1 MFDTTPKFF
10 ESKFGCSSFTGS
22 ASSCSTRFWKFQ
34 FRAISIG
41 CNFGTAGRILL
52 RFGTNTVWFFPLQKK
67 IFWRGVQKI
76 FFPKFF
82 WTPFKKF
89 FFVLLKNLYMHNT
102 PIKFDA
108 PSSKDLEVTALQS
121 LLLYK
126 HCRFCNFGG
135 CSWSRSDNG
144 KASKKNYVM
153 YEVYMIVCDEQQDC
167 TWSSFRARFF
177 QSWEVKIKDNFF
189 RDAVGADPK

>member
-22 ASSCSTRFWKFQ
+22 VSSCNTRFWKFQ

-41 CNFGTAGRILL
+41 CNFETAGRILL
-52 RFGTNTVWFFPLQKK
+52 RFGTNTVWLFPFRKHFFGGGSKNFFPIFLDPLQN
-67 IFWRGVQKI
+67 
-76 FFPKFF
+76 
-82 WTPFKKF
+82 F
-89 FFVLLKNLYMHNT
+89 FFVFLKDLYMHNT

-144 KASKKNYVM
+144 KASKKNYVI

-167 TWSSFRARFF
+167 IWSSFRARFF